1 MKRTAM
7 EKITP
12 TKELKEYY
20 QKVIDFC
27 KTNNV
32 PYKKL
37 HPIGLQINV
46 SDIPKDKIDEWILTV
61 SKN

>member
-32 PYKKL
+32 PFKKL
-37 HPIGLQINV
+37 HPVGLSV
-46 SDIPKDKIDEWILTV
+46 DLRDIPKDKVEEWISVV

>member
-1 MKRTAM
+1 MKRTALD
-7 EKITP
+7 KIQKTP
-12 TKELKEYY
+12 ELEAYY
-20 QKVIDFC
+20 KKVIDFC

-37 HPIGLQINV
+37 HPLGLSV
-46 SDIPKDKIDEWILTV
+46 DLRDIPKDKVEEWISVV